1 MTLIFLNSFST
12 SKFKFVYLI
21 LQNTVNKI
29 VSIFLLADG
38 NPYQKLI
45 AAPTTPLMC
54 FHKEKNSIFPI
65 IQSDY
70 FFPKD

>member
-1 MTLIFLNSFST
+1 MTLIFLNSLST

-38 NPYQKLI
+38 NLYQKLI
-45 AAPTTPLMC
+45 AAPTTSLC
-54 FHKEKNSIFPI
+54 AFLKKKSSIFPI
-65 IQSDY
+65 IQSHY

>member
-12 SKFKFVYLI
+12 SKFKFVNLI
-21 LQNTVNKI
+21 LQNIVNKI

-45 AAPTTPLMC
+45 AAPTTSLC
-54 FHKEKNSIFPI
+54 VSLKKNIA
-65 IQSDY
+65 Y
-70 FFPKD
+70 FQ

>member
-12 SKFKFVYLI
+12 SKFKCVYLI

-45 AAPTTPLMC
+45 AAPTTSLYV
-54 FHKEKNSIFPI
+54 SIKKKI
-65 IQSDY
+65 AY
-70 FFPKD
+70 FQ